1 MGPTRARTA
10 TIWAASPIRASRGP
24 ARRHALRTHGRGD
37 PTANASSGLLGRISP
52 LLKGYVGPASSR
64 DIWPSGLLSNIIRV
78 ENVCWLG
85 NRSGT
90 MATGKQLI
98 LSRRAA
104 KRPRKKRMR
113 PEPRQYTEADLERAR
128 DRVAAAARRIDN
140 DPMSNSRTGRAG
152 LKRAQLELSVIE
164 SQLRS
169 RGLLE

>member
-1 MGPTRARTA
+1 
-10 TIWAASPIRASRGP
+10 
-24 ARRHALRTHGRGD
+24 
-37 PTANASSGLLGRISP
+37 
-52 LLKGYVGPASSR
+52 
-64 DIWPSGLLSNIIRV
+64 
-78 ENVCWLG
+78 
-85 NRSGT
+85 

-98 LSRRAA
+98 LSRKAA

-128 DRVAAAARRIDN
+128 DRVVAEGRRIDN
-140 DPMSNSRTGRAG
+140 DPMNNSRTGRAG